1 MEPIGLEIHHDAEI
15 ERAISAVA
23 HEAGGGLIVMP
34 DTFNMVHRRTS
45 IGLAARHRLPAIYPL
60 PFFARDGG
68 LIAYGPDEIDMFRRI
83 AGYVDRILKGAKP
96 SDLAVQNP
104 TRFKL
109 AVNLRAAKAIGLT
122 IPETFLLRA
131 DEVIE

>member
-1 MEPIGLEIHHDAEI
+1 MSYGINWDDQFRSVAE
-15 ERAISAVA
+15 
-23 HEAGGGLIVMP
+23 
-34 DTFNMVHRRTS
+34 
-45 IGLAARHRLPAIYPL
+45 
-60 PFFARDGG
+60 
-68 LIAYGPDEIDMFRRI
+68 
-83 AGYVDRILKGAKP
+83 YVDRILKGGAKP

-109 AVNLRAAKAIGLT
+109 VVNLRTAKAIGLT